1 MEVMIW
7 IAGFMSCFLI
17 CIICNL
23 PYIQRKLRQ
32 RKAEIQKNPDKKIT
46 TTKVVLFSILFTYYA
61 AFVLAM
67 YVVIFRDVSEL
78 PNLLTFV
85 GGATV
90 FAVAFYC
97 WKAKAENLEKIKNRS
112 PEMES
117 SLSDFSNLGS
127 Q

>member
-7 IAGFMSCFLI
+7 IAGFTSCFLI

-23 PYIQRKLRQ
+23 PYIQSKLRR

>member
-67 YVVIFRDVSEL
+67 YVIIFRDVSEL

>member
-1 MEVMIW
+1 MIW

-17 CIICNL
+17 CTICNL

>member
-1 MEVMIW
+1 MIW

>member
-7 IAGFMSCFLI
+7 VVGFMSCFLI

-23 PYIQRKLRQ
+23 PYLQRKIRQ
-32 RKAEIQKNPDKKIT
+32 RKTEDQKNPDKKIT
-46 TTKVVLFSILFTYYA
+46 TTKLVLFSILLTYYA
-61 AFVLAM
+61 AFVVAM

-78 PNLLTFV
+78 SNLLTFV

-117 SLSDFSNLGS
+117 SLSDFSNMGS

>member
-32 RKAEIQKNPDKKIT
+32 RKAETQKNPDKKIT

>member
-7 IAGFMSCFLI
+7 VVGFMSCFLI

-23 PYIQRKLRQ
+23 PYLQRKIRQ
-32 RKAEIQKNPDKKIT
+32 RKTEDQKNPDKKIT
-46 TTKVVLFSILFTYYA
+46 TTKLVLFSILFTYYA
-61 AFVLAM
+61 AFVVAM

-78 PNLLTFV
+78 SNLLTFV

-117 SLSDFSNLGS
+117 SLSDFANMGS

>member
-7 IAGFMSCFLI
+7 VVGFMSCFLI

-23 PYIQRKLRQ
+23 PYLQRKIRQ
-32 RKAEIQKNPDKKIT
+32 RKTEDQKNPDKKIT
-46 TTKVVLFSILFTYYA
+46 TTKLVLFSILLTYYA
-61 AFVLAM
+61 AFVAAM

-78 PNLLTFV
+78 SNLLTFV

-117 SLSDFSNLGS
+117 SLSDFSNMGS

>member
-7 IAGFMSCFLI
+7 IAGFTSCFLI

>member
-7 IAGFMSCFLI
+7 VAGFTSCFLI

-23 PYIQRKLRQ
+23 PCIQRKLRQ

-90 FAVAFYC
+90 FAVTFYC